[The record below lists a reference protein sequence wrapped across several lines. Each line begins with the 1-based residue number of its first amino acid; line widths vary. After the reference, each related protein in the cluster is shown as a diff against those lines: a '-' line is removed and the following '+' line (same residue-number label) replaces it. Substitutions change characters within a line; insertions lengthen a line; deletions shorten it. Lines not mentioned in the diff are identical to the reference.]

1 MTKPEPP
8 PTLNDIEAAAAQR
21 GEDEERLHKS
31 SEALKDLVLAALR
44 SGNYRPTE
52 VTKAS
57 HWTAAYVRRLAREAG
72 IEPNERYRE
81 RAARLRKA
89 APVGPDPEEQP

>member
-8 PTLNDIEAAAAQR
+8 PNLEDIEAAAIRR
-21 GEDEERLHKS
+21 GEDEERLRKS
-31 SEALKDLVLAALR
+31 SEALKELVLGALR
-44 SGNYRPTE
+44 SGAYRPTD

-57 HWTAAYVRRLAREAG
+57 RWTAAYVRKLAREAG
-72 IEPNERYRE
+72 IETNERYRE

-89 APVGPDPEEQP
+89 APDRPEGE

>member
-8 PTLNDIEAAAAQR
+8 PTLDDIEAAAQER
-21 GEDEERLHKS
+21 HDDEERLHKS

-44 SGNYRPTE
+44 SGNYRPTD

-57 HWTAAYVRRLAREAG
+57 RWTAAYVRRLAREAG

-89 APVGPDPEEQP
+89 PADRPDPQEQP

>member
-8 PTLNDIEAAAAQR
+8 PTLEDIEAAAQER
-21 GEDEERLHKS
+21 HDDEERLRKS

-44 SGNYRPTE
+44 SGTHRPTD

-57 HWTAAYVRRLAREAG
+57 GWTAAYVRKLAREAG
-72 IEPNERYRE
+72 IEANERYRE
-81 RAARLRKA
+81 RAARLRKT
-89 APVGPDPEEQP
+89 APARPEEE